1 MSLLD
6 EVQQRLGP
14 SEISK
19 ISQQL
24 GVDEGTAQQAVQTAL
39 PSMVAGMAGHAQTP
53 TGASTMEGMF
63 GGLGNLGG
71 GAGGG
76 GLLGKIFGQH
86 HDAVHDEVKANT
98 GLDSGKV
105 GSLLSM
111 LAPIVISAIANRSQ
125 QGSAPGGGMGG
136 LGGMLAREAQSMQHN
151 AGGAGTGGLLGQVL
165 GQFS

>member
-6 EVQQRLGP
+6 DVQQRLGP

-24 GVDEGTAQQAVQTAL
+24 GVDEDTAHEAVQTAL

-53 TGASTMEGMF
+53 TGANSMEGIF
-63 GGLGNLGG
+63 GGLGNLGVT
-71 GAGGG
+71 GGG
-76 GLLGKIFGQH
+76 GLLGKILGQH
-86 HDAVHDEVKANT
+86 HDAVHDEVRANT

-111 LAPIVISAIANRSQ
+111 LAPIVLSALASRRQ
-125 QGSAPGGGMGG
+125 QGSASEGGMGG
-136 LGGMLAREAQSMQHN
+136 LGGMLAREAQSMQHG
-151 AGGAGTGGLLGQVL
+151 AGGSGGGGLLSRVL
-165 GQFS
+165 GQLG